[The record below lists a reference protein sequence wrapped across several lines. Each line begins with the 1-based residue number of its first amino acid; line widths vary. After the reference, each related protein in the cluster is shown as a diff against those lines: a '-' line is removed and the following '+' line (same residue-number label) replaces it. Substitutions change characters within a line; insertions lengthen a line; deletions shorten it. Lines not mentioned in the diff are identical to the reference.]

1 MDETKSIDQLQFTSQ
16 RDQASPAGI
25 ASRCHQYMEVP
36 IKDLSKE
43 QVRLLLSHDVGTIF
57 LLDKTIRILEED
69 ILADGDFYP
78 GDLLSALLNVNKV
91 YWKNSPE
98 LAGRLY
104 SLLSKQRPIIQ
115 KAGHKRLDREVAQF
129 IAGQFSPVN

>member
-1 MDETKSIDQLQFTSQ
+1 MRI
-16 RDQASPAGI
+16 
-25 ASRCHQYMEVP
+25 P

-43 QVRLLLSHDVGTIF
+43 QVRLLLSQDIGTIF
-57 LLDKTIRILEED
+57 LLDKTIQILEED

-78 GDLLSALLNVNKV
+78 GDLLSALLNVSEV
-91 YWKNSPE
+91 YWKSNSD

-104 SLLSKQRPIIQ
+104 SLLNQQRSLIQ

-129 IAGQFSPVN
+129 MAGQFSAVN

>member
-1 MDETKSIDQLQFTSQ
+1 MDETKSIDQLQSVSQ

-25 ASRCHQYMEVP
+25 GSRCYQYRQIPV
-36 IKDLSKE
+36 KDLSKE
-43 QVRLLLSHDVGTIF
+43 QVRLLLSQDIGTIF
-57 LLDKTIRILEED
+57 LLHRTIQILEED

-78 GDLLSALLNVNKV
+78 GDLLSALLNVNKA
-91 YWKNSPE
+91 YWKNNPE

-104 SLLSKQRPIIQ
+104 SLLSQQRPLIQ

-129 IAGQFSPVN
+129 MAGQFSAVN

>member
-1 MDETKSIDQLQFTSQ
+1 MDENKSIDQLQSIHIST
-16 RDQASPAGI
+16 DAPAGI
-25 ASRCHQYMEVP
+25 TSRCLQCMRIP

-43 QVRLLLSHDVGTIF
+43 QVRLLLSQDIGTIF
-57 LLDKTIRILEED
+57 LLDKTIQILEED

-78 GDLLSALLNVNKV
+78 GDLLSALLNVSEV
-91 YWKNSPE
+91 YWKSNSD

-104 SLLSKQRPIIQ
+104 SLLNQQRSLIQ

-129 IAGQFSPVN
+129 MAGQFSAVN